1 MSSILIKNA
10 KIVNEGKQ
18 FKGSLYI
25 KNGLIEEILTEFIPE
40 ELEKECRIIEAEGQ
54 ILIPGVID
62 DQVHFRDPGMPHK
75 GDLYTES
82 RAAVAGG
89 TTSFMDMPNVKPQT
103 TTQKLLTERYE
114 LGAQKSLANYS
125 FYMGATNDNL
135 EEILKTD
142 PKNVCGIKIFMGSS
156 TGNMLV
162 DDTETLSK
170 IFEKA
175 PLLIATHCED
185 TPTIEKNQEEYRK
198 QYGDEIPMEYHGKIR
213 SAEACYKSSSKA
225 IELAKKYNTRLH
237 ILHLSTAKE
246 MELLDNDKP
255 AKEKRITGE
264 VCVHHLWFDDRDYK
278 EKKARI
284 RWNPAIK
291 TQEDKNALMEALLND
306 KLDIIATDHA
316 PHTVEEKDGNYMQ
329 AAGGG
334 PLVQHSLVAML
345 EMAREGKISTEKV
358 VEKMCH
364 TPAEIFQVK
373 NRGFIRKGYHAD
385 LVLLDEEAWTVK
397 PDNILY
403 KCGWSPFEGQTFH
416 HKVNKTFVNGHLVYN
431 NGTFDE
437 DIKGQRLQFDR

>member
-10 KIVNEGKQ
+10 LIINEGKK
-18 FKGSLYI
+18 FAGSVLV
-25 KNGLIEEILTEFIPE
+25 KDELIEEIYTSAPDEIDPSW
-40 ELEKECRIIEAEGQ
+40 KIIDAGGR

-62 DQVHFRDPGMPHK
+62 DQVHFRDPGMPQK

-103 TTQKLLTERYE
+103 VTQELLTERYK
-114 LGAQKSLANYS
+114 LGAEKSLANYS
-125 FYMGATNDNL
+125 FYMGATNTNL
-135 EEILKTD
+135 DEILKTD
-142 PKNVCGIKIFMGSS
+142 PKSVCGIKIFMGSS

-162 DDTETLSK
+162 DDIETLSQ

-185 TPTIEKNQEEYRK
+185 SPTIDKNQAEYQK
-198 QYGDEIPMEYHGKIR
+198 KYGDDIPMDYHGEIR

-237 ILHLSTAKE
+237 ILHLSTAIE
-246 MELLDNDKP
+246 MELFDNSIPSKDK
-255 AKEKRITGE
+255 KITSE
-264 VCVHHLWFDDRDYK
+264 VCVHHLWFNDQDYK
-278 EKKARI
+278 TKKSRI

-291 TQEDKNALMEALLND
+291 TKNDQDALWEALLD
-306 KLDIIATDHA
+306 DRLDVIATDHA
-316 PHTVEEKDGNYMQ
+316 PHTPEEKDGNYMQ

-345 EMAREGKISTEKV
+345 EQARRGRITLEMV

-364 TPAEIFQVK
+364 APAEIFQVEK
-373 NRGFIRKGYHAD
+373 RGFIRKGYFAD
-385 LVLLDEEAWTVK
+385 LVLLQEDDWTATK
-397 PDNILY
+397 ENTLY
-403 KCGWSPFEGQTFH
+403 KCGWTPFDGEKFQY
-416 HKVNKTFVNGHLVYN
+416 KVEKTFINGHLAYD
-431 NGTFDE
+431 NGKFDE
-437 DIKGQRLQFDR
+437 SNKGMRLSFKR